1 MITCPRIYDEATA
14 PWLREILEP
23 RGLRDV
29 RRPVPLANGR
39 NGCLSKS
46 NVSPDAVYRTLDLVF
61 QRAAA
66 HGAARVTVTAPLR
79 KARGDEPQG
88 EGEWEWEWAWLQG
101 IRPELRAWTP
111 HGKLK
116 SHT

>member
-1 MITCPRIYDEATA
+1 M
-14 PWLREILEP
+14 
-23 RGLRDV
+23 
-29 RRPVPLANGR
+29 
-39 NGCLSKS
+39 
-46 NVSPDAVYRTLDLVF
+46 SPDAVYRTLDLVF

-111 HGKLK
+111 HGENISIKSLFAFSPFLFREGKLK